1 VITVSQT
8 LSIRISDDTQSKL
21 ARLADHTRRS
31 RSWLAAEAI
40 AAFVDRELLV
50 LDGIER
56 GLADRKAGRIVPHDE
71 AMDELDR
78 AIAESSAQR

>member
-1 VITVSQT
+1 MSQT

-21 ARLADHTRRS
+21 ARLSGHTRRS

-40 AAFVDRELLV
+40 AAFVDRELQV
-50 LDGIER
+50 LDGIEKA
-56 GLADRKAGRIVPHDE
+56 LADIEAGRLVPHNE

-78 AIAESSAQR
+78 AIAESMAVR